1 MYMELDY
8 RDNILL
14 RCIVK
19 HSVIR
24 QCILVNYSMLMRSI
38 HDFIALTKNN
48 NIVLRTKSALT
59 KNNNIDLRTKS
70 EVDIVIRVQCD
81 KIMSCIDRK
90 QHTTIALLFFNLH
103 Y

>member
-1 MYMELDY
+1 MRFINLTRYFAWWTCSSVRGSNDPSKPI
-8 RDNILL
+8 RIKK
-14 RCIVK
+14 I
-19 HSVIR
+19 HSHLI
-24 QCILVNYSMLMRSI
+24 N
-38 HDFIALTKNN
+38 DFIT
-48 NIVLRTKSALT
+48 LT

-90 QHTTIALLFFNLH
+90 QHTTIALLFFNLN

>member
-1 MYMELDY
+1 MYIELDY

-38 HDFIALTKNN
+38 HNFIALTKNN
-48 NIVLRTKSALT
+48 NIVLRTKS
-59 KNNNIDLRTKS
+59 
-70 EVDIVIRVQCD
+70 EFDIVIRVQCD